1 MILGI
6 YKSPTFT
13 RPVYI
18 YESITTII
26 LNVLDALSLKKF
38 FEKTKSFPRKSRTP
52 FFSWKCCNWK
62 RNNSIQIEWDVKNK
76 LVSKNGVLPL
86 TSTLLKI

>member
-13 RPVYI
+13 RPVSI

-38 FEKTKSFPRKSRTP
+38 FEKRNP
-52 FFSWKCCNWK
+52 FQENLEHRS
-62 RNNSIQIEWDVKNK
+62 
-76 LVSKNGVLPL
+76 LVESVATENATIPYK
-86 TSTLLKI
+86 